1 MGLAACL
8 AAAAACGGTA
18 GPEKAGGERVPM
30 PPAGIDHGPWSR
42 LLEKYVDERGQVA
55 YGRWKDSPADRAA
68 LALFLARYAAVE
80 RPAQGADRMAS
91 LINLYNA
98 ATIHWI
104 LAHYPTRSIQALPS
118 SFTGERIRVSGQR
131 VSLDEIERALEPL
144 AGYRVHAALV
154 CAARSCPPLARAA
167 YRAEGIEADL
177 DAAMRRW
184 LAREDLNRFRPADNR
199 ADISSIFRWH
209 SDEFQSAGGTRA
221 VLARFAP
228 ERYREFLSGPDYA
241 ITYLRYD
248 WGLNDQGPEGRSYGG
263 LKLLWDKLRAKLRV

>member
-1 MGLAACL
+1 
-8 AAAAACGGTA
+8 
-18 GPEKAGGERVPM
+18 M

-68 LALFLARYAAVE
+68 LALSLARYAAVE
-80 RPAQGADRMAS
+80 RPAEGAGRIAS
-91 LINLYNA
+91 LVNLYNA

-144 AGYRVHAALV
+144 TGYRVHAALV

-199 ADISSIFRWH
+199 AEISPIFRWH

-241 ITYLRYD
+241 IAYLRYD
-248 WGLNDQGPEGRSYGG
+248 WGLNDQGVHGWRYGG
-263 LKLLWDKLRAKLRV
+263 TRAWWDRVRAKL